1 MIGDLEFVQIFS
13 AKLFHD
19 LAGTLGAISSA
30 IEFVHSDDVEVKNK
44 ALELMEISSNQAN
57 DRLRFMRYAYGISK
71 YSGDADL
78 DIVREL
84 CLLLGKDKRVD
95 VEFTPPGHLTN
106 EKTMDVSK
114 GKLIVCLA
122 SLAKSTLIHGGIVKV
137 AWQGDNSITVTAEGD
152 EVKDPQDLHDI
163 INGEEYLDMPIA
175 PSNVH
180 AYYIFRLLD
189 AKKIK
194 LDISVAEKSLTYT
207 IK

>member
-1 MIGDLEFVQIFS
+1 MINDLEFVQIFS

-44 ALELMEISSNQAN
+44 ALELIELSSNQAN

-84 CLLLGKDKRVD
+84 CLLLAKDKRVE
-95 VEFTPPGHLTN
+95 VEFTPPGHVTN

-122 SLAKSTLIHGGIVKV
+122 SLAKSTLIHGGVVKI
-137 AWQGDNSITVTAEGD
+137 AWQSDNSISVIAEG
-152 EVKDPQDLHDI
+152 EELKEPKDLHDI

-189 AKKIK
+189 SRKIS
-194 LDISVAEKSLTYT
+194 LDISSGPKSIAYT